1 MHKLIVTLI
10 AVHFVLTA
18 VGQQSDYLKSI
29 LDELPDTSV
38 LSENVTPVRAYLP
51 IGFARFPSNGYV
63 GISDPMM
70 PDTLKAFQQAYLRA
84 VMMYAIREGKGKGL
98 TDFYT
103 DERDGTNAS
112 VYQEFVLLKS
122 QTSFPVHQFDV
133 QSFQLGSG
141 EFVVVLSLRNAP
153 DPVQSSLQFS
163 TRIEH
168 YSKEVVS
175 GGIVQ
180 SYSKLSIQQQLRDT
194 VSGIQNQESV
204 EYQFSNTNRI
214 AMRSSFNGVSSEPG
228 KYRFFYY
235 NTDEIPDSAAD
246 SIAPSS
252 VEINGNQPESVNGNQ
267 PETVTGNESTSVTGN
282 QPTSVSGNQPGSVT
296 GALTFSGLWFA
307 AMADLFG
314 QVTNQFQFLS
324 TKVARVG
331 DQYQSLA
338 LSLNRETG
346 EFTYRLNVDRW
357 RFFDNKLRLT
367 IE

>member
-10 AVHFVLTA
+10 AVHFVLTV

-29 LDELPDTSV
+29 LDELPDPTV
-38 LSENVTPVRAYLP
+38 VSENVTPVRAYLP
-51 IGFARFPSNGYV
+51 TGFARFPSNGYV

-98 TDFYT
+98 TDFYI

-122 QTSFPVHQFDV
+122 QTLFPVHLFDV

-180 SYSKLSIQQQLRDT
+180 SYSKLNIQQQLRDT

-252 VEINGNQPESVNGNQ
+252 MEINGNQA
-267 PETVTGNESTSVTGN
+267 
-282 QPTSVSGNQPGSVT
+282 GSVT

-307 AMADLFG
+307 VMADLFG

>member
-1 MHKLIVTLI
+1 MHKLILILI
-10 AVHFVLTA
+10 AVHFVLSV
-18 VGQQSDYLKSI
+18 VGQQSDYFKNL
-29 LDELPDTSV
+29 LDELPDPELV
-38 LSENVTPVRAYLP
+38 RENVTPVRAYLP
-51 IGFARFPSNGYV
+51 AGFTYFPTGGYV

-70 PDTLKAFQQAYLRA
+70 TDTLKAFQQAYLRA
-84 VMMYAIREGKGKGL
+84 VMMYALREGSGKGL

-103 DERDGTNAS
+103 DDRDGEVAS
-112 VYQEFVLLKS
+112 VYQEFVLLNS
-122 QTSFPVHQFDV
+122 HSSYNSNAFEV
-133 QSFQLGSG
+133 QSYQLGSG
-141 EFVVVLSLRNAP
+141 EFVVVLSTRDDP
-153 DPVQSSLQFS
+153 DPNQSSLQFT

-175 GGIVQ
+175 GGVVQ
-180 SYSKLSIQQQLRDT
+180 SYSKLNIQQQLRDT

-214 AMRSSFNGVSSEPG
+214 AIRSSFNGVLSEPG
-228 KYRFFYY
+228 KYRFFYF
-235 NTDEIPDSAAD
+235 NTDE
-246 SIAPSS
+246 
-252 VEINGNQPESVNGNQ
+252 VPESATDS
-267 PETVTGNESTSVTGN
+267 PATGAQST
-282 QPTSVSGNQPGSVT
+282 PAT

-346 EFTYRLNVDRW
+346 EFTYRLNVNRW
-357 RFFDNKLRLT
+357 RFYDNKLRLT